1 LNLPALIEA
10 NRVRREAGEENGK
23 GFLFDRGSRLGAVQ
37 AGKNSEVKGKVGMK
51 KYKLVLCLLAVL
63 VVSLSSALADGS
75 GYTPVFADPSTITA
89 AATTAFTAIA
99 TFMVGVLGFWVIF
112 RLVKKIRG

>member
-1 LNLPALIEA
+1 MTVAENIGPSCRTGLSWVRGVVKQVVDFVQPA
-10 NRVRREAGEENGK
+10 V
-23 GFLFDRGSRLGAVQ
+23 GFLKPVVRKVSAVALG
-37 AGKNSEVKGKVGMK
+37 VGALLG
-51 KYKLVLCLLAVL
+51 LVNA
-63 VVSLSSALADGS
+63 AYADGG

-112 RLVKKIRG
+112 RLVKRIRG

>member
-1 LNLPALIEA
+1 MT
-10 NRVRREAGEENGK
+10 REAGEDEEK

-37 AGKNSEVKGKVGMK
+37 AGKNSEVKGNISMQKF
-51 KYKLVLCLLAVL
+51 KLVLCLLAVL

-75 GYTPVFADPSTITA
+75 GYTPVFADPTTITS

>member
-1 LNLPALIEA
+1 MNISNGLEA
-10 NRVRREAGEENGK
+10 ARRAREGGEGE
-23 GFLFDRGSRLGAVQ
+23 GFLFDRGSCLGAVQ
-37 AGKNSEVKGKVGMK
+37 AGKNNEVKGNVGMR
-51 KYKLVLCLLAVL
+51 KYKLAVLCLLAVL
-63 VVSLSSALADGS
+63 VVGVSSALADGG

-112 RLVKKIRG
+112 RLVKRIRG

>member
-1 LNLPALIEA
+1 M
-10 NRVRREAGEENGK
+10 R
-23 GFLFDRGSRLGAVQ
+23 AVQ
-37 AGKNSEVKGKVGMK
+37 AGKNNEVKGNVGMQK
-51 KYKLVLCLLAVL
+51 FKLVLCLLAVL
-63 VVSLSSALADGS
+63 VVGLSSALAD

-112 RLVKKIRG
+112 RLVKRIRG

>member
-1 LNLPALIEA
+1 MNTSNGVEA
-10 NRVRREAGEENGK
+10 IRMRREAEEDEGK
-23 GFLFDRGSRLGAVQ
+23 GFLADRGSRLRAVQ
-37 AGKNSEVKGKVGMK
+37 AGKNNEVKGNVGMQK
-51 KYKLVLCLLAVL
+51 FKLVLCLLAVL
-63 VVSLSSALADGS
+63 VVGLSSALADGG

-112 RLVKKIRG
+112 RLVKRIRG

>member
-1 LNLPALIEA
+1 MTVLESIGPSCRTGLSWVRGVAKQALDFVQPAVNFLKPV
-10 NRVRREAGEENGK
+10 VRKVSAVALG
-23 GFLFDRGSRLGAVQ
+23 LGALF
-37 AGKNSEVKGKVGMK
+37 G
-51 KYKLVLCLLAVL
+51 LVNA
-63 VVSLSSALADGS
+63 AYADGG

-112 RLVKKIRG
+112 RLVKRIRG